1 MTLESVT
8 KSIVDVIEELQ
19 RASGRACGELTGSTK
34 PIGDLEGFDS
44 LSAIEA
50 TIAIEAALGQGLGT
64 DNVLVAEI
72 SGRKRALTIAQ
83 VAERIVKLLKIKV
96 A

>member
-50 TIAIEAALGQGLGT
+50 ALGQGLGT